1 VKPALCPVCGGTGE
15 YQRVGT
21 SSAGTGKEK
30 CHGCDGRGWVQ
41 VQEDYY
47 YGYTN
52 VWPPPFGWY
61 DERGIYKMRV
71 DVWFLVDSM
80 AWEMTPEADPVLG
93 ALRMAEEVVSRLKA
107 EAFNRQLKGGVRA

>member
-1 VKPALCPVCGGTGE
+1 MGTADKRRNEMSKEVRTGGLQLVDEGMG
-15 YQRVGT
+15 VG
-21 SSAGTGKEK
+21 
-30 CHGCDGRGWVQ
+30 V
-41 VQEDYY
+41 
-47 YGYTN
+47 GYE
-52 VWPPPFGWY
+52 P
-61 DERGIYKMRV
+61 GIDKMRV